1 MRKLE
6 LKMVEILKKL
16 KDKYDVAEIK
26 AEFETEATRMDEL
39 MRLKEITEKAGL
51 GLVLKIGGAEAVTD
65 MFNGQLI
72 GVSGIVA
79 PMIESSYSML
89 KYLEAIEK
97 HFDKDLK
104 ENLHFGANIETF
116 LAYKNLDNI
125 LKLKNIQLLKSL
137 TLGRTDMCGSLGLS
151 KRDINTDQIYKIA
164 EDMFLKIKKK
174 DFKTKMGGGMSPES
188 IPFLKKLSQKK
199 LLDFFETRK
208 VIFKIPKNF
217 KKTAEGIL
225 LANEFEVLWLESK
238 RDYYEKIYYEDV
250 VRIKEL
256 RRRMKK

>member
-1 MRKLE
+1 
-6 LKMVEILKKL
+6 
-16 KDKYDVAEIK
+16 
-26 AEFETEATRMDEL
+26 
-39 MRLKEITEKAGL
+39 
-51 GLVLKIGGAEAVTD
+51 
-65 MFNGQLI
+65 
-72 GVSGIVA
+72 
-79 PMIESSYSML
+79 
-89 KYLEAIEK
+89 
-97 HFDKDLK
+97 
-104 ENLHFGANIETF
+104 
-116 LAYKNLDNI
+116 
-125 LKLKNIQLLKSL
+125 
-137 TLGRTDMCGSLGLS
+137 
-151 KRDINTDQIYKIA
+151 
-164 EDMFLKIKKK
+164 
-174 DFKTKMGGGMSPES
+174 MSPES